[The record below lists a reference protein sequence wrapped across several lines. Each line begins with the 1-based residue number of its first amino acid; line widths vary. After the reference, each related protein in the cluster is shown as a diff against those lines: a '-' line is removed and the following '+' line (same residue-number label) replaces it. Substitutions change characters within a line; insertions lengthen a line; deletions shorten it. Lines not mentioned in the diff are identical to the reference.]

1 MNYYRNKICYVNE
14 MRGWLEKFLEC
25 YTSNYRERDKHEE
38 KKKKYFFSTCKIFL
52 FFSVIWN
59 VIFTFIIYLFLSE
72 LMR

>member
-25 YTSNYRERDKHEE
+25 YTSNYRERDKH
-38 KKKKYFFSTCKIFL
+38 KNIYIFFSTSKIFL
-52 FFSVIWN
+52 FFSVIWD

-72 LMR
+72 LIR

>member
-52 FFSVIWN
+52 FFSVI
-59 VIFTFIIYLFLSE
+59 
-72 LMR
+72 

>member
-38 KKKKYFFSTCKIFL
+38 KKRNIFLAHVRYFYFFQ
-52 FFSVIWN
+52 
-59 VIFTFIIYLFLSE
+59 
-72 LMR
+72 